1 MKRRTFLTTAS
12 LSLFVSKLPAKASR
26 SRRAAVIGHTGR
38 GNYGH
43 GLDVVWQKIP
53 GVEIVGVA
61 DADSKGLEKAL
72 GRLKIERGFTDYRK
86 MLSEL
91 RPEFV
96 SVSPRHPDQ
105 HMQMALAAIEN
116 GVRGLYVEKPFC
128 RTPAEAS

>member
-12 LSLFVSKLPAKASR
+12 LSLLVSKLPAKAYR

-61 DADSKGLEKAL
+61 DAEC
-72 GRLKIERGFTDYRK
+72 RLDTD
-86 MLSEL
+86 
-91 RPEFV
+91 
-96 SVSPRHPDQ
+96 
-105 HMQMALAAIEN
+105 
-116 GVRGLYVEKPFC
+116 GG
-128 RTPAEAS
+128 